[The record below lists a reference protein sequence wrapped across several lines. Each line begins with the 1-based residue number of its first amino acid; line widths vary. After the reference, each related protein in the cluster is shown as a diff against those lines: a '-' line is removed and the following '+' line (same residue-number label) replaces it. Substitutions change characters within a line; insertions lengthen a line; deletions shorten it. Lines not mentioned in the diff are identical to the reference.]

1 MTGSYEVSF
10 NYLGSWSFS
19 ERLRQLTIIIITSI
33 CRVPYL
39 QHQSVHG
46 RIHTSQ
52 LHKHG
57 IIQQFII

>member
-52 LHKHG
+52 
-57 IIQQFII
+57 